1 MEIETIT
8 VSHSQ
13 KLNNALYNGGQYEM
27 TDHFV
32 SLSAS
37 LEIGEDPIQ
46 AHKDLGAMCRELVTK
61 DIEDTITSFQ
71 GGITAEK
78 FYTYIRDLVSR
89 RPIDGET
96 YNECNSKQK
105 AILQAIK
112 RGLKMEKRD
121 ELKVTKDDNAS

>member
-37 LEIGEDPIQ
+37 VEIGEDPVK
-46 AHKDLGAMCRELVTK
+46 AHKELSVACRELIQK
-61 DIEDTITSFQ
+61 DVEDTVTSFQ

-78 FYTYIRDLVSR
+78 FYTYIRDLVAR

-96 YNECNSKQK
+96 YNECNSRQQ

-112 RGLKMEKRD
+112 KGIKMGQRD
-121 ELKVTKDDNAS
+121 DLKVIAE